1 MGKDIRMLDYVDGF
15 AVHKDV
21 HSVLIRDSDPSLVP
35 LVSIMIPTE
44 VVAIDNDNAP
54 EMSVSKLRRRGV

>member
-1 MGKDIRMLDYVDGF
+1 MGKDTRMLDYVDGF
-15 AVHKDV
+15 AVH
-21 HSVLIRDSDPSLVP
+21 SVLIRDSEASLVP